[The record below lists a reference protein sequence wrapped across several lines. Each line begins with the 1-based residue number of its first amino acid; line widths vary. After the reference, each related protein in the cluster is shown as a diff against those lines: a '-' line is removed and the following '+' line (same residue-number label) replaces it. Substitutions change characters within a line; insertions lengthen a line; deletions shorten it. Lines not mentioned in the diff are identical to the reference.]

1 MKQIAFLMHKSFQG
15 RFRVKEF
22 IPFFKKHGVN
32 VELIRVSKNI
42 LSRYMNFKRLSDF
55 DIVIV
60 QRKLLTP
67 IDLFLAR
74 HFAKKM
80 VFDFDDSIMY
90 RSSRH
95 TNHHS
100 WSKMNKF
107 KTMMLKVDGV
117 IAGNTYLKNE
127 ASKFISP
134 KKIYIIPTIVDLK
147 EYSIKTYDIKKKD
160 FIIGWIGTSG
170 NLHYLKTIA
179 PALERLNNKYK
190 NIKLK
195 IVCDGFFD
203 LNTIKVIEK
212 TWKPEDVEE
221 DLKSF
226 DVGVMPIKDDLWTRG
241 KCGLKVV
248 QYLAAGVPA
257 VVSPVGLNRDLAIP
271 DKTGLWAV
279 NIDDWADK
287 ISELIE
293 DPDKRMKM
301 GLAGR
306 KLVEEKYSLQAQ
318 APKYLAILR
327 KIAGDDV
334 VTNQM

>member
-22 IPFFKKHGVN
+22 IPFFKKHGVK
-32 VELIRVSKNI
+32 VELIRVSENI
-42 LSRYMNFKRLSDF
+42 FSRYRNYKLLSNFDM
-55 DIVIV
+55 VIV
-60 QRKLLTP
+60 QRKLLSP
-67 IDLFLAR
+67 IDLFFVR
-74 HFAKKM
+74 HFVKKM

-95 TNHHS
+95 GNHHS

-107 KTMMLKVDGV
+107 KTMMKTVDGV

-134 KKIYIIPTIVDLK
+134 EKIYVIPTIVDLK
-147 EYSIKTYDIKKKD
+147 EYSIKNYDTAAKD

-170 NLHYLKTIA
+170 NLHYLKSIA
-179 PALERLNNKYK
+179 PALEKLKKKYQ

-195 IVCDGFFD
+195 IVCDRFFD
-203 LNTIKVIEK
+203 LENIEVIKKI
-212 TWKPEDVEE
+212 WRPEDVEE

-226 DVGVMPIKDDLWTRG
+226 DVGVMPVKDDLWTRG

-271 DKTGLWAV
+271 GKTGLWADD
-279 NIDDWADK
+279 IDDWRDK
-287 ISELIE
+287 ISDLV
-293 DPDKRMKM
+293 DHPNKRMKM

-306 KLVEEKYSLQAQ
+306 KLVENKYSLQAQ
-318 APKYLAILR
+318 APRYLAILR
-327 KIAGDDV
+327 KITGEDIDIY
-334 VTNQM
+334 QK

>member
-1 MKQIAFLMHKSFQG
+1 MKQLAFLMHKSFQG

-22 IPFFKKHGVN
+22 IPFFKNHGVKL
-32 VELIRVSKNI
+32 ELVRVSENI
-42 LSRYMNFKRLSDF
+42 LSRYRNFKRLSDF
-55 DIVIV
+55 DMVIV
-60 QRKLLTP
+60 QRKLLSP
-67 IDLFLAR
+67 IDLFSVR

-95 TNHHS
+95 GNHHS
-100 WSKMNKF
+100 WSKMKKF
-107 KTMMLKVDGV
+107 KTMMKTVDAV

-127 ASKFISP
+127 ASRFITP
-134 KKIYIIPTIVDLK
+134 DKIFVIPTIVDLK
-147 EYSIKTYDIKKKD
+147 EYSIKDYDTKKKD

-170 NLHYLKTIA
+170 NLHYLKSIA
-179 PALERLNNKYK
+179 PALEKLNKKYK

-195 IVCDGFFD
+195 IVCDDFFE
-203 LNTIKVIEK
+203 LNNIEVIKKI
-212 TWKPEDVEE
+212 WRPEDVEQ

-226 DVGVMPIKDDLWTRG
+226 DVGVMPIKDDLWARG

-271 DKTGLWAV
+271 EETGLWAED
-279 NIDDWADK
+279 IDDWADK
-287 ISELIE
+287 ISDLV
-293 DPDKRMKM
+293 DHPKKRMKM
-301 GLAGR
+301 GLTGR

-318 APKYLAILR
+318 APKYLAILK
-327 KIAGDDV
+327 KIAGENVD
-334 VTNQM
+334 TNQT

>member
-22 IPFFKKHGVN
+22 IPFFKKHGIK
-32 VELIRVSKNI
+32 VELVRVSENI
-42 LSRYMNFKRLSDF
+42 LSRYRNFRRLSDF
-55 DIVIV
+55 DMVIV
-60 QRKLLTP
+60 QRKLLSP
-67 IDLFLAR
+67 IDLFFVR

-95 TNHHS
+95 DNHHS

-107 KTMMLKVDGV
+107 KSMMRTVDGV
-117 IAGNTYLKNE
+117 IAGNTYLKHE
-127 ASKFISP
+127 ASRFISP
-134 KKIYIIPTIVDLK
+134 EEIYVMPTIVDLE
-147 EYSIKTYDIKKKD
+147 EYSVKNYGRKNKD

-170 NLHYLKTIA
+170 NLHYLKSIA
-179 PALERLNNKYK
+179 HALEKLNDKYK

-195 IVCDGFFD
+195 IVCDDFFD
-203 LNTIKVIEK
+203 LNNIEVIKKI
-212 TWKPEDVEE
+212 WRPEDVEE

-271 DKTGLWAV
+271 GKTGLWADD
-279 NIDDWADK
+279 IDDWTDK
-287 ISELIE
+287 ISELI
-293 DPDKRMKM
+293 DNRKKRMNM

-318 APKYLAILR
+318 APRYLAILR
-327 KIAGDDV
+327 KIAGENV
-334 VTNQM
+334 GINQM

>member
-32 VELIRVSKNI
+32 VELVRVSENI
-42 LSRYMNFKRLSDF
+42 LSRYRNFIRLSAF
-55 DIVIV
+55 DVVIV
-60 QRKLLTP
+60 QRKLLSP
-67 IDLFLAR
+67 IDLFFVR
-74 HFAKKM
+74 YFSKKM
-80 VFDFDDSIMY
+80 LFDFDDSIMY

-95 TNHHS
+95 KNHHS
-100 WSKMNKF
+100 WSKRNKF
-107 KTMMLKVDGV
+107 KSMMITVDGV

-134 KKIYIIPTIVDLK
+134 NKIYVIPTIVDLK
-147 EYSIKTYDIKKKD
+147 EYNIKNYDAVKKD

-170 NLHYLKTIA
+170 NLHYLKSIA
-179 PALERLNNKYK
+179 PALEKLKKKYP

-195 IVCDGFFD
+195 IVCDRFFD
-203 LNTIKVIEK
+203 LDNIEVIKKI
-212 TWKPEDVEE
+212 WRPEDVEE

-226 DVGVMPIKDDLWTRG
+226 DVGVMPVEDDLWTRG
-241 KCGLKVV
+241 KCGLKIV

-271 DKTGLWAV
+271 GKTGLWA
-279 NIDDWADK
+279 DDMDEWTDK
-287 ISELIE
+287 ISELID
-293 DPDKRMKM
+293 DPVKRIKM

-318 APKYLAILR
+318 APRYLAILR
-327 KIAGDDV
+327 KIAGEDIEIS
-334 VTNQM
+334 

>member
-1 MKQIAFLMHKSFQG
+1 
-15 RFRVKEF
+15 
-22 IPFFKKHGVN
+22 
-32 VELIRVSKNI
+32 
-42 LSRYMNFKRLSDF
+42 
-55 DIVIV
+55 
-60 QRKLLTP
+60 
-67 IDLFLAR
+67 
-74 HFAKKM
+74 
-80 VFDFDDSIMY
+80 
-90 RSSRH
+90 
-95 TNHHS
+95 
-100 WSKMNKF
+100 
-107 KTMMLKVDGV
+107 DGV

-134 KKIYIIPTIVDLK
+134 EKIYIIPTIVDLK
-147 EYSIKTYDIKKKD
+147 EYSIKNYDTKKKD

-170 NLHYLKTIA
+170 NLHYLKSIA

-195 IVCDGFFD
+195 IVCDGFFN
-203 LNTIKVIEK
+203 LNAVEVIKK
-212 TWKPEDVEE
+212 TWKPEEVEE

-271 DKTGLWAV
+271 GKTGLWADD
-279 NIDDWADK
+279 IDDWTDK
-287 ISELIE
+287 ISELI
-293 DPDKRMKM
+293 DHPKKRMKM

-318 APKYLAILR
+318 APRYLTILK
-327 KIAGDDV
+327 KITGESV
-334 VTNQM
+334 KISQM

>member
-1 MKQIAFLMHKSFQG
+1 MHKSFQG

-22 IPFFKKHGVN
+22 IPFFKKHRVN
-32 VELIRVSKNI
+32 VELVRVSENI
-42 LSRYMNFKRLSDF
+42 LSRYRNYKRLSDF
-55 DIVIV
+55 DVVIV
-60 QRKLLTP
+60 QRKLLSP
-67 IDLFLAR
+67 IDLFFVR
-74 HFAKKM
+74 HFTKIM
-80 VFDFDDSIMY
+80 LFDFDDAIMY

-95 TNHHS
+95 GNHYS

-107 KTMMLKVDGV
+107 KSMMRTVDGV

-134 KKIYIIPTIVDLK
+134 EKIYVIPTIVDLK
-147 EYSIKTYDIKKKD
+147 EYSLKNYDTKKED

-170 NLHYLKTIA
+170 NLHYLKSIV
-179 PALERLNNKYK
+179 PALEKLNNKYG

-195 IVCDGFFD
+195 IVCDSFFD
-203 LNTIKVIEK
+203 LSDIEIIKKI
-212 TWKPEDVEE
+212 WRPEDVED

-241 KCGLKVV
+241 KCGLKIV

-271 DKTGLWAV
+271 GKTGLWA
-279 NIDDWADK
+279 DDMDEWTDK
-287 ISELIE
+287 ISELL
-293 DPDKRMKM
+293 DNPDKRMKM

-306 KLVEEKYSLQAQ
+306 KLVEEKYSLQTQ
-318 APKYLAILR
+318 APRYLAILR
-327 KIAGDDV
+327 KIAGKDIEIS
-334 VTNQM
+334 

>member
-1 MKQIAFLMHKSFQG
+1 MNKLAFLMHKSFQG

-22 IPFFKKHGVN
+22 IPFFNENGVE
-32 VELIRVSKNI
+32 VELIRVSNNI
-42 LSRYMNFKRLSDF
+42 LSRYKNFKALSHF

-60 QRKLLTP
+60 QRKLLSP
-67 IDLFLAR
+67 IDLYFVR
-74 HFAKKM
+74 HFTKKM

-90 RSSRH
+90 RSSSH
-95 TNHHS
+95 GNHYS
-100 WSKMNKF
+100 WTRMNKF
-107 KTMMLKVDGV
+107 KSMMKTVDGV
-117 IAGNTYLKNE
+117 LAGNTYLKNE

-134 KKIYIIPTIVDLK
+134 DNIYLMPTIVDLK
-147 EYSIKTYDIKKKD
+147 EYSIKNYDNANKD

-170 NLHYLKTIA
+170 NLHYLKSIA
-179 PALERLNNKYK
+179 PALDKLNKKYG

-195 IVCDGFFD
+195 IVCDSFFD
-203 LNTIKVIEK
+203 LNNIEVIKKI
-212 TWKPEDVEE
+212 WRPEDVEN

-226 DVGVMPIKDDLWTRG
+226 DVGLMPIADDLWTRG

-257 VVSPVGLNRDLAIP
+257 VASPVGLNRDLAIP
-271 DKTGLWAV
+271 DKTGLWAE

-287 ISELIE
+287 ISELID

-306 KLVEEKYSLQAQ
+306 KLVEKKFSLQAQ
-318 APKYLAILR
+318 APRYLSILK
-327 KIAGDDV
+327 KITGEDIKINDL
-334 VTNQM
+334 